1 MVIEGELYPAV
12 TSSGE
17 EIPEL
22 LSWIEEGEPHCIL
35 HIDWA
40 VCMKNAQ
47 WVIVLSNDTDMFAL
61 LTYYMPY
68 FKSVGVK
75 EMWQQYGVGDNRRRL
90 PIHQVLT
97 VLGEVRCKA
106 ILKAHILTEEDCP
119 GNIGTKHA
127 ATHFSREQYLIN
139 FGESSELSDGDSA
152 LAEEFLVKLLM
163 SSVTSSVVKG
173 HIHRGAFLVYRSI
186 HLLNQEPE
194 ELDPHEHG

>member
-1 MVIEGELYPAV
+1 
-12 TSSGE
+12 
-17 EIPEL
+17 
-22 LSWIEEGEPHCIL
+22 
-35 HIDWA
+35 
-40 VCMKNAQ
+40 MKNAQ

-106 ILKAHILTEEDCP
+106 ILKVHILTEEDCP
-119 GNIGTKHA
+119 GKIGTKHA

-139 FGESSELSDGDSA
+139 FGESSELSDGVSA
-152 LAEEFLVKLLM
+152 LAKEFLVKGWACVRSTTQCKTFDELRHKQCGKGAYTQRSF
-163 SSVTSSVVKG
+163 SS
-173 HIHRGAFLVYRSI
+173 L
-186 HLLNQEPE
+186 
-194 ELDPHEHG
+194 